1 MQWQFDPSHTSVEAS
16 AKHLGFTTVRVR
28 FAGATGEVTLDPRR
42 PEAGAV
48 SLEIPVAALAS
59 GDDRRDAHLR
69 SADFFDSENAPTIAF
84 RSTSVRPLGGQVYA
98 VAGDLTIRGET
109 RPASVQVT
117 LQGFGDD
124 PMKPERGRAFIEAT
138 ATIDRREWGLVWN
151 MPVPQGLL
159 VSNDVRIDVAAQLVS
174 ATPVSQ
180 AA

>member
-1 MQWQFDPSHTSVEAS
+1 MKWQFDPSHTSVEAS
-16 AKHLGFTTVRVR
+16 AKHMGFTTVRVR
-28 FAGATGEVTLDPRR
+28 FPGTTGEVSLDPKR
-42 PEAGAV
+42 PEDGAV
-48 SLEIPVAALAS
+48 RLEIPVASLTS

-69 SADFFDSENAPTIAF
+69 SGDFFDAGSAATIRF
-84 RSTSVRPLGGQVYA
+84 DSTSVRRASEDVYE

-109 RPASVQVT
+109 KPAIVKVT

-124 PMKPERGRAFIEAT
+124 PMAKGRERAFIEAS

-159 VSNDVRIDVAAQLVS
+159 VSNEIRIDVAAELVS
-174 ATPVSQ
+174 AVPVSQ